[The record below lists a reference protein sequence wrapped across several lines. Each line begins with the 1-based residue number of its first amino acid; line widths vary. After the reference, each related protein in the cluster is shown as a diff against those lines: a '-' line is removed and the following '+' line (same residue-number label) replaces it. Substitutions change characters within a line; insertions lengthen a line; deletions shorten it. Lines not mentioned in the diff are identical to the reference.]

1 MTIGVNTCGV
11 RPPDQTSFDQRPR
24 QALAHWRFDA
34 QEWQQF
40 VEFDKKKRQ
49 KQDTREVFVIY
60 LIIGLAL
67 AVFLVI
73 GSPQALAA
81 IIIVAVIIGAGVVA
95 HLLIQQRRQRR
106 IESHD
111 TSGGGEIYIT
121 LGGIW
126 TNGEWF
132 DWGEEK
138 TAWRLVTVTPVLAD
152 TGVRLPPG
160 APSYLEFR
168 CRARTARHFIKV
180 DKKWRVPVPIGK
192 EDEARGV
199 FTRLGKP
206 SANRDKFGLP
216 AD

>member
-1 MTIGVNTCGV
+1 MGNTAYRG
-11 RPPDQTSFDQRPR
+11 DLEGQASFDRERP
-24 QALAHWRFDA
+24 QALAHWRFDTN
-34 QEWQQF
+34 EWQRF
-40 VEFDKKKRQ
+40 IEFDKNKRQ
-49 KQDTREVFVIY
+49 KQDAREVFVIFIILCLVVAAF
-60 LIIGLAL
+60 LI
-67 AVFLVI
+67 I

-81 IIIVAVIIGAGVVA
+81 ILIIAGIIAAAVVA
-95 HLLIQQRRQRR
+95 HLQIQGRRQRR

-111 TSGGGEIYIT
+111 TGGEIYIT
-121 LGGIW
+121 LNGIW

-132 DWGEEK
+132 DWGEHK

-152 TGVRLPPG
+152 SGVRLPPG
-160 APSYLEFR
+160 APGYLEFR

-192 EDEARGV
+192 EDEAREV
-199 FTRLGKP
+199 FRRLGKP